1 MPSFGNLTVKKYD
14 GTTDVVYTAKAPA
27 AGDGSNA
34 IFRNETVGS
43 TIAQQPEFRFRA
55 QAATKKGIPYRVA
68 NSSYKWP
75 KSITNSTTGEVTVV
89 NGVTVTVQVEVNQTM
104 SAADINEAVYQSLNL
119 AAHASV
125 KQGCRD
131 GYSFF

>member
-1 MPSFGNLTVKKYD
+1 MPSFANLTVKKYD
-14 GTTDVVYTAKAPA
+14 GTTDVVYTAKSPA

-34 IFRNETVGS
+34 IFRNETVGT

-55 QAATKKGIPYRVA
+55 QAMSKKGVPYRVA

-75 KSITNSTTGEVTVV
+75 KSITSSITGEVTVV

-104 SAADINEAVYQSLNL
+104 SGAEVNEAVYQALNL
-119 AAHASV
+119 TANAAV
-125 KQGCRD
+125 KQGFRD

>member
-1 MPSFGNLTVKKYD
+1 MATFANLIVKKYD
-14 GTTDVVYTAKAPA
+14 GTTDVVYTAKSPA

-55 QAATKKGIPYRVA
+55 AAQTKKGVPYRVA
-68 NSSYKWP
+68 NGSYKWP
-75 KSITNSTTGEVTVV
+75 KSVTNSVTGEVSVV
-89 NGVTVTVQVEVNQTM
+89 NGVTVTFSVEVNQTM
-104 SAADINEAVYQSLNL
+104 SATEINEAVYQALNL
-119 AAHASV
+119 AGAAAV
-125 KQGCRD
+125 KAACRD